1 MAAGGRRHVRPRKEN
16 QCPALSL
23 LRASHNSAASPL
35 GCSVPL
41 ETWISGSA
49 GQPITVSCSA
59 GAGSPNSSCAAAVLG
74 TEQHPAPGGCQAI
87 FAVAP
92 CCWQAKWICCVTRAL
107 DRLLLWPVRR
117 PCHLTLLCVNGPQ
130 AVARSECTALP
141 SQTLLCAAAGHSG
154 AGARSGSTSPVTGSP
169 LPRSRHLPLPTARQ
183 HHHSCLQPDA
193 GDSPRPAQLAAVQT
207 SPGASRSSW
216 QPAGA
221 GVVGSLSSQTG
232 GALGASGVTAAGSA
246 RSEWHRQ
253 QHTEGQQ
260 PAPPLQ
266 AHSQGGQARAA
277 PQQGQA
283 CCKSGQADASYSSA
297 QAGLRAALRVS
308 SASLCSLAEP
318 SASEAA
324 AAAAAAPPFLGQ
336 EANLQ
341 DLTAFGSAALA
352 ELEGSGTPGSTSQPA
367 GRHALA
373 AACQSGGIADVS
385 ARQAVAR
392 GSSHLGQ
399 GADVLQLAGPL
410 PGPACSMQQHDCRGP
425 QPDGSVSGV
434 LPEPWPAT
442 HLLQPCLHRTAY
454 GFLALLQVRHVGTGC
469 SSSSLHAQALELACT
484 ANCSTIAMQRASA
497 GCLCCAACVSCCRPP
512 GCQQQQPSTACHA
525 CRQACTDW
533 LSPCRPQ
540 AASSHLQDGC
550 VCIEHSASQLRV
562 YVAPNGASLRLECE
576 GRGARRF
583 AAASLPPALHAF
595 YQTAASFA
603 DLLACTTP
611 RVVFLGELLWLLLL
625 SMPSAAPLIAF
636 LVDSGTGNAG
646 AW

>member
-1 MAAGGRRHVRPRKEN
+1 M
-16 QCPALSL
+16 
-23 LRASHNSAASPL
+23 
-35 GCSVPL
+35 
-41 ETWISGSA
+41 
-49 GQPITVSCSA
+49 
-59 GAGSPNSSCAAAVLG
+59 SSC
-74 TEQHPAPGGCQAI
+74 
-87 FAVAP
+87 
-92 CCWQAKWICCVTRAL
+92 
-107 DRLLLWPVRR
+107 
-117 PCHLTLLCVNGPQ
+117 
-130 AVARSECTALP
+130 
-141 SQTLLCAAAGHSG
+141 
-154 AGARSGSTSPVTGSP
+154 
-169 LPRSRHLPLPTARQ
+169 
-183 HHHSCLQPDA
+183 
-193 GDSPRPAQLAAVQT
+193 
-207 SPGASRSSW
+207 

-221 GVVGSLSSQTG
+221 SIAGSPSSQTG
-232 GALGASGVTAAGSA
+232 GTLGARGVAAA

-253 QHTEGQQ
+253 QRMEGQQ

-266 AHSQGGQARAA
+266 AHSQGGQAWAA

-283 CCKSGQADASYSSA
+283 CCESGQADAFSCHRPNSSA
-297 QAGLRAALRVS
+297 QPGLRAALRVS

-318 SASEAA
+318 SATEAA
-324 AAAAAAPPFLGQ
+324 AAAAVPPFLGQ

-352 ELEGSGTPGSTSQPA
+352 ELEGSGAGSLPATPGSTSQPA

-373 AACQSGGIADVS
+373 AACQSRGIAHVGGG
-385 ARQAVAR
+385 QAVAG
-392 GSSHLGQ
+392 GSSRLSQ
-399 GADVLQLAGPL
+399 GADLQQPL

-425 QPDGSVSGV
+425 QPDGAVSRV
-434 LPEPWPAT
+434 LPGPWPAT

-454 GFLALLQVRHVGTGC
+454 GFLALLQVRHVGAGC
-469 SSSSLHAQALELACT
+469 SSSLLHAQALEVACT
-484 ANCSTIAMQRASA
+484 ADCSTKALQRAPA
-497 GCLCCAACVSCCRPP
+497 GCLCCAACVFCCRPP
-512 GCQQQQPSTACHA
+512 GCQQQQPATVCHA
-525 CRQACTDW
+525 CRQACRDW

-540 AASSHLQDGC
+540 AASLRLQNGC

-562 YVAPNGASLRLECE
+562 YVAPDGASLRLECE

-646 AW
+646 A